1 MDASRNGNF
10 TSSEIVALTKD
21 PTAKAM
27 ATGQIFGAAGLTYIE
42 ECNME
47 RRLGRCIEDET
58 NARNLSWGKLGERYV
73 SENPELLGL
82 EYSVNLSD
90 TTRHP
95 EIEYWLGSEDAT
107 KEDTVC
113 DIKCPKTLKSFC
125 QLVDPYVENGKVIYE
140 GLTIEAVRANHKEG
154 DKYYFQLVSNAII
167 HDKAFGELIIFCPF
181 KSELQKLRDLAQNW
195 DGADQYKYSWIYNA
209 SDEEMPYLIDG
220 GFYKNIN
227 VIRFEI
233 PQADKDFLTKRVK
246 EAGKLLTPVT
256 HPLAV

>member
-27 ATGQIFGAAGLTYIE
+27 AAGQIFGAPALTYIE

-47 RRLGRCIEDET
+47 RRLGRRIEDET
-58 NARNLSWGKLGERYV
+58 NSRNLSWGKLGEKYV
-73 SENPELLGL
+73 SENPALLGL
-82 EYSVNLSD
+82 EYSINLSD

-125 QLVDPYVENGKVIYE
+125 QLVDALYVGGVSGMEA
-140 GLTIEAVRANHKEG
+140 IEHIRANHKDG

-167 HDKAFGELIIFCPF
+167 HNKPFGELIIFCPY
-181 KSELQKLRDLAQNW
+181 KSELQALRDLAQNW

-209 SDEEMPYLIDG
+209 SDDEMPYLIDG

-233 PQADKDFLTKRVK
+233 PQADKDFLTKRVIA
-246 EAGKLLTPVT
+246 AGKLLTPAKDLVT
-256 HPLAV
+256 Q